1 MHINRGLLGWGVF
14 LITLGL
20 EAIAIRGGLLD
31 AGLAR
36 RALEVWPLILI
47 AIGFDLVLQRTPAS
61 SLGTIAVSLVF
72 ALMAGGLIA
81 TTPIASRGTGLCGGI
96 TSGVNPAPQMRPTG
110 PPTSGTLTGP
120 ATVTI
125 TTDCGTVRV
134 DAIDGNDYR
143 LGWQGADSALAPA
156 VEASDMSL
164 NLRRNPASGPA
175 SPAIDWSVSLP
186 RVPQINLD
194 LQLNAGS
201 ATASLSGARIA
212 SLRATVNA
220 GEAKLDLSGAG
231 DTTGL
236 DGTANAGSLS
246 ISLPSVPGTLAGS
259 LHVNAGTIRV
269 CVPAT
274 AGLRIRVD
282 GETLASDNFAQR
294 GMTRSNDVWTLPSW
308 NTSSSRIDLTVTAN
322 LGTIM
327 LNPEEG
333 CG

>member
-1 MHINRGLLGWGVF
+1 MKLF
-14 LITLGL
+14 LILTV
-20 EAIAIRGGLLD
+20 LL
-31 AGLAR
+31 ANVG
-36 RALEVWPLILI
+36 
-47 AIGFDLVLQRTPAS
+47 
-61 SLGTIAVSLVF
+61 
-72 ALMAGGLIA
+72 
-81 TTPIASRGTGLCGGI
+81 
-96 TSGVNPAPQMRPTG
+96 
-110 PPTSGTLTGP
+110 
-120 ATVTI
+120 ATVSAVETPPPGPLAAVDPALRTRAARESAVPVRPGVPGAQPFWNERAVQFLYAPAFDFKEVPGAQKYRFVI
-125 TTDCGTVRV
+125 TPE
-134 DAIDGNDYR
+134 
-143 LGWQGADSALAPA
+143 QGKQLAFEAEKPFASLAP
-156 VEASDMSL
+156 VWL
-164 NLRRNPASGPA
+164 KL
-175 SPAIDWSVSLP
+175 
-186 RVPQINLD
+186 
-194 LQLNAGS
+194 
-201 ATASLSGARIA
+201 
-212 SLRATVNA
+212 NA